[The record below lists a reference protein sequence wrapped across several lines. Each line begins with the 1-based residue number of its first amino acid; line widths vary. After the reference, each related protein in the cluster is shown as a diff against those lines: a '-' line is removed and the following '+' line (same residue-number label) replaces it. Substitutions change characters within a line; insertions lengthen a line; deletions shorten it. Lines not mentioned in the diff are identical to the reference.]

1 MKSERKRQVWMRAL
15 VGALAG
21 VTLGLIITILI
32 SAVQGGGEYAP
43 VVPALAAEV
52 GSELGAV
59 ALQTALCA
67 LLGGVCGGAS
77 VVWQIDR
84 WSIARQSGV
93 YFLLLAAAMLPIA
106 YVLHWMEHSLW
117 GVVSYAGIFL
127 GIFAAAW
134 IGQYLALRAKFKRIQ
149 QKLDEE
155 VGKN

>member
-1 MKSERKRQVWMRAL
+1 MQSKLNWTL
-15 VGALAG
+15 VEEAA
-21 VTLGLIITILI
+21 
-32 SAVQGGGEYAP
+32 QGGGQYRP
-43 VVPALAAEV
+43 VVPALAAQM

>member
-1 MKSERKRQVWMRAL
+1 MKKIVCRRAL
-15 VGALAG
+15 FGVPVGIALG
-21 VTLGLIITILI
+21 TVITILI
-32 SAVQGGGEYAP
+32 SAAQGGGQYRP
-43 VVPALAAEV
+43 VVPALAAQM